1 MISFLLIH
9 FFLSSVSASVA
20 TPVAIPE
27 RAPVTLDQAYRATLN
42 LNEDVANQAELVQQA
57 ELQYSQAK
65 GALFPTVNA
74 NASYLRQQTPP
85 TGTATNISPSEQET
99 VKLTATQ
106 PLFRGFREWAALK
119 EEKLNTE
126 AAKLKRDEVLR
137 QMYFDLAQSYY
148 QVQMAEKDYQNL
160 QVEIAVNEQRL
171 TELKNFERIGRSRAS
186 EVLTEQANIASL
198 NAQLA
203 SAKYTIENSR
213 AAFSLLTGLSRKS
226 TLKDDTDFPSS
237 IAHLHEYLA
246 KIERRPDVLAAQKT
260 VDMAEQSVKVAKGGH
275 LPSLDLSGNY
285 YFLRPDG
292 YLKNVK
298 WDVQLALTFPIFEGG
313 IVNAQVE
320 TAASQLKQAELG
332 LAKTRRIAQQ
342 QIETL
347 FAQVKND
354 LSQIGKQKTAVDLNQ
369 KNYDAEQKDY
379 RNGLVTNIEVLTS
392 LTNAQEAR
400 RDLDKAQYQFQIN
413 YIQLLTATAE
423 RPVVDPSSKE

>member
-1 MISFLLIH
+1 MKLFAGSCFLL
-9 FFLSSVSASVA
+9 FFGLSSVSASA
-20 TPVAIPE
+20 AIPE
-27 RAPVTLDQAYRATLN
+27 SAPVSLEQAYRATLN

-85 TGTATNISPSEQET
+85 SGTATNISPSEQET

-126 AAKLKRDEVLR
+126 AAKLNRDEVLR
-137 QMYFDLAQSYY
+137 RMYFDLAQSYY
-148 QVQMAEKDYQNL
+148 QVQMAETDYRNL
-160 QVEIAVNEQRL
+160 QVEIDVNQQRL

-226 TLKDDTDFPSS
+226 KLKDDTDFPSS

-246 KIERRPDVLAAQKT
+246 KIDRRPDVLAAQKT
-260 VDMAEQSVKVAKGGH
+260 VDMAEQSVKIAKGGH
-275 LPSLDLSGNY
+275 LPSLDLTGNY

-320 TAASQLKQAELG
+320 TAASQLKQADLA
-332 LAKTRRIAQQ
+332 LAKARRTARQE
-342 QIETL
+342 IETL

-369 KNYDAEQKDY
+369 KNYDAERKDY

-423 RPVVDPSSKE
+423 RPVADTPAKE